1 MLNVEKPEHNFILF
15 YFPFKNTFVA
25 AVGLPRQIVSDHLI
39 ILKQKLFTYRFE
51 QFSLRYR
58 SLLFNIPK
66 FMFSLF
72 IKKCLVRYCC
82 LIKLLI
88 SFRFFSNLLF
98 IIIKLEIYTIVFSLL
113 PISPSWRYRLR
124 FFLNYHHFSGY
135 QFRGEVLG
143 YQEKYPKTDFKM
155 VLHSICCCSR
165 NTSYGDSRF
174 LPFIQSPTF
183 YMFYSRITKYERF
196 FSLEE

>member
-25 AVGLPRQIVSDHLI
+25 AVGLPRQIVSDHLV
-39 ILKQKLFTYRFE
+39 ILKQKLFTYRFVP
-51 QFSLRYR
+51 FSLRYR
-58 SLLFNIPK
+58 SLLFNIHK

-113 PISPSWRYRLR
+113 PTSPSWRYRLR

-135 QFRGEVLG
+135 
-143 YQEKYPKTDFKM
+143 
-155 VLHSICCCSR
+155 
-165 NTSYGDSRF
+165 
-174 LPFIQSPTF
+174 
-183 YMFYSRITKYERF
+183 
-196 FSLEE
+196 